1 MRDGKKTEILAPAG
15 SMDALR
21 AAVCAGADAV
31 YLGGNRF
38 GARAFADNFDEDA
51 LLDAIQYAHIYG
63 VKVYLTVNTL
73 FRDEEIES
81 LHDYLLPLYEAGL
94 DAVIVQDLGVV
105 SYVHETFPDLPI
117 HASTQ
122 MTVTTQYAFTVLKDY
137 GVTRIIPAR
146 ELSIEEIA
154 GLKKTP
160 VKEPGNPEEES
171 IYAGTKDSV
180 PEVEVFVQGAL
191 CYCYSG
197 QCLMSSMLG
206 GRSGNRGRCAQTCRL
221 AFDAADARGNR
232 LHTDGR
238 YILSPKDL
246 CGLES
251 IPALIRAGVDS
262 FKIEGRMKKP
272 EYVAACVRSYR
283 ICLDAWFDG
292 KLTKEMIHQQRQEM
306 AEVFN
311 RGGFTDGY
319 YQRHNGK
326 EMITV
331 QNPGNVGVE
340 IGKIQGMDRNRLA
353 VKLSKE
359 VFHGD
364 ILVIGSK
371 EDPVTLTCNTDGEKG
386 DEIVLN
392 APHSKILKRGMAVNR
407 MQSAKLM
414 SELSRYGSEEKKVL
428 VSGKI
433 ILKAGETAQLS
444 LAASVKGET
453 YTVTVGGAQV
463 QEAANNPLRE
473 EVIQKKI
480 TATGNTRYR
489 FEKFEVWMEEGIFYP
504 SGALKEL
511 RRKGLE
517 CLEKEICRKSF
528 RVYQKGKRQRKEI
541 TAVAQKSGEVD
552 GNTLSSRRRSGFGG
566 RQDNGVSIL
575 VSTAEQY
582 EAAVNMFH
590 NKILR
595 KNFADIYLD
604 LQYFKKEDIIDYV
617 NRNQDIHHFLVLP
630 PVLREESMP
639 ESVSLLQMMLTDEVS
654 FFGVVVRNLDELAL
668 LKWMGYQGF
677 LVTDYSLYAMNR
689 WAVRWLT
696 NQYDTITVTLPVELN
711 ERELLTVSEEICH
724 AQWVTYGHQQLM
736 ISAQCVLNTIRGCDK
751 SHGALLLKD
760 RYNKTFF
767 VKCICK
773 YCYNLIYNG
782 LPAVLFDVGADA
794 LKERVTQR
802 LHFTVESGKQTEQ
815 VIDTFLS
822 EGLYKGEKT
831 RGHYKRGVE

>member
-1 MRDGKKTEILAPAG
+1 MRDGKKPEILAPVG

-63 VKVYLTVNTL
+63 VKVYLTINTL
-73 FRDEEIES
+73 FRDEEIKS
-81 LHDYLLPLYEAGL
+81 LYDYLLPLYGAGL

-105 SYVHETFPDLPI
+105 SYVHEIFPDLPI

-154 GLKKTP
+154 GLKKAP
-160 VKEPGNPEEES
+160 MKETGNPEEDERN
-171 IYAGTKDSV
+171 IDARTKDSV

-221 AFDAADARGNR
+221 AFDAADARGKR

-238 YILSPKDL
+238 HILSTKDL
-246 CGLES
+246 CGLEN

-292 KLTKEMIHQQRQEM
+292 KLTKELIHKQRQEM

-319 YQRHNGK
+319 YQKHNGK

-340 IGKIQGMDRNRLA
+340 IGKIQGVDRNRVT

-359 VFHGD
+359 VFCGD
-364 ILVIGSK
+364 ILVIGSRK
-371 EDPVTLTCNTDGEKG
+371 DPVTLTCSIDGGKG

-392 APHSKILKRGMAVNR
+392 APHSKILQKGMAVNR

-414 SELSRYGSEEKKVL
+414 SELSRYSSEEKKVL
-428 VSGKI
+428 VSGKL

-453 YTVTVGGAQV
+453 YTVTVRGDQV

-473 EVIQKKI
+473 EVIKKKI

-489 FEKFEVWMEEGIFYP
+489 FGKFEVWMGEGIFYP

-517 CLEKEICRKSF
+517 SLEKEICRKSF
-528 RVYQKGKRQRKEI
+528 RVYPADKKQHMDKIPCHQRQ
-541 TAVAQKSGEVD
+541 
-552 GNTLSSRRRSGFGG
+552 SGFSKGQG
-566 RQDNGVSIL
+566 CGMALMVSS
-575 VSTAEQY
+575 VEQY

-630 PVLREESMP
+630 PVLREASML

-654 FFGVVVRNLDELAL
+654 FFGVVARNLDELAL

-677 LVTDYSLYAMNR
+677 LVADYSLYAMNR

-711 ERELLTVSEEICH
+711 ERELATVSEEICH

-736 ISAQCVLNTIRGCDK
+736 ISAQCVSNTIRGCDK
-751 SHGALLLKD
+751 SHGTLLLKD
-760 RYNKTFF
+760 RYHKTFF

-773 YCYNLIYNG
+773 YCWNLIYNG
-782 LPAVLFDVGADA
+782 LPTVLFDVGADA

-802 LHFTVESGKQTEQ
+802 LHFTVENGEQMEQ